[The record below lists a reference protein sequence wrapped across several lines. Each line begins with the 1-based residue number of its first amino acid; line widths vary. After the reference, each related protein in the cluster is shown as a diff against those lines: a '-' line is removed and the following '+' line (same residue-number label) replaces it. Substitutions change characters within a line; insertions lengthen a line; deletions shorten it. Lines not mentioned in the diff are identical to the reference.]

1 MLIFA
6 RMISMI
12 LKGLIIG
19 VIVSAPVGPIGILC
33 IQRTLNGGK
42 GHGISTALG
51 ATASDL
57 LYAII
62 AAFSMSMVVDFID
75 EHRFLLQIV
84 GTIFVFFFGLY
95 TYATN
100 PVSKL
105 KKMKGG
111 NQNYFQDFASS
122 FFLTV
127 TNPLVV
133 FLFIALFAKYS
144 YLTDD
149 ATLFDSIMGILFIL
163 MGACFW
169 WTVVVGIVSHFRD
182 RFNMRGLYI
191 INKATGILLMCIAVV
206 SICYFVYLQFVVC

>member
-1 MLIFA
+1 
-6 RMISMI
+6 MISMI

-57 LYAII
+57 LYAVI
-62 AAFSMSMVVDFID
+62 AAFSMSMVVNFID
-75 EHRFLLQIV
+75 AHRFLLQII
-84 GTIFVFFFGLY
+84 GTVFVFFFGLY

-105 KKMKGG
+105 QKMKSG
-111 NQNYFQDFASS
+111 NQNYVQDFLSS

-144 YLTDD
+144 YLTED
-149 ATLFDSIMGILFIL
+149 ASLVDSCFGISFIM
-163 MGACFW
+163 MGACLW
-169 WTVVVGIVSHFRD
+169 WTLLVSVVSHFRD
-182 RFNMRGLYI
+182 RFNMRGLYV
-191 INKATGILLMCIAVV
+191 INRGTGILLMCIAVA
-206 SICYFVYLQFVVC
+206 SIIYFLYMRFLA

>member
-1 MLIFA
+1 MSIFA
-6 RMISMI
+6 SMISMI
-12 LKGLIIG
+12 LKGLVIG

-33 IQRTLNGGK
+33 IQRTLNGGR

-57 LYAII
+57 LYALV

-75 EHRFLLQIV
+75 SHRFILKIA
-84 GTIFVFFFGLY
+84 GTIIIFFFGLY

-105 KKMKGG
+105 KKMRGG
-111 NQNYFQDFASS
+111 SQNL
-122 FFLTV
+122 LTV
-127 TNPLVV
+127 TNPLVI

-144 YLTDD
+144 YITDET
-149 ATLFDSIMGILFIL
+149 TLFDTILGIFCIM

-169 WTVVVGIVSHFRD
+169 WTILVGIVNHFRD
-182 RFNMRGLYI
+182 RFNMRGLYV
-191 INKATGILLMCIAVV
+191 INKGTGFLLMLIALFSLV
-206 SICYFVYLQFVVC
+206 YFFLE

>member
-1 MLIFA
+1 MSIFA
-6 RMISMI
+6 SMISMI

-33 IQRTLNGGK
+33 IQRTLNGGR

-57 LYAII
+57 LYAFI
-62 AAFSMSMVVDFID
+62 AAFSMSIVVNFID
-75 EHRFLLQIV
+75 SHRFLLQII
-84 GTIFVFFFGLY
+84 GTIIVFFFGLY
-95 TYATN
+95 TYLTN

-105 KKMKGG
+105 KKMRGG
-111 NQNYFQDFASS
+111 NQNYLQDFVSS
-122 FFLTV
+122 FLLTV

-144 YLTDD
+144 YITDE
-149 ATLFDSIMGILFIL
+149 TTFHDSILGIFCIM

-169 WTVVVGIVSHFRD
+169 WTILVGIVNHFRD
-182 RFNMRGLYI
+182 RFNMRGLYV
-191 INKATGILLMCIAVV
+191 INRGTGILLMAIALFSLV
-206 SICYFVYLQFVVC
+206 YFFIKEFYV